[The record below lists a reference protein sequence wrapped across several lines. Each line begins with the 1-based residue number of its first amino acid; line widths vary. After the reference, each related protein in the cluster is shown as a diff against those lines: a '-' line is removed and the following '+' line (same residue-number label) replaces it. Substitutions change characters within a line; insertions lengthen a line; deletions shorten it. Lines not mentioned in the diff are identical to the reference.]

1 MISLQKF
8 LFFSLTLK
16 NSNFHFIFEMCYVY
30 LYSARMRGFILY
42 YLIFFFFHMMPGA
55 STILYRRKRRST
67 PFGGKSFFPVGR
79 QIQLPLW
86 LPSRTHTPK
95 TLSSPALQINP
106 TIKAPSPPHRFLF
119 SLRTQ
124 IQKSVSWFF
133 FCLKNFFSFRWWF
146 LCVVVWHERL
156 VVNCCADL
164 VKFGPRFFFILFF
177 VINFVIGQEYQSYT
191 CGTSLCETPVQ
202 KNLRRYVCKI
212 LFDVPKRPTFLY
224 FILFFNIR
232 VIQPYSICKI
242 ICTPPYYIQL
252 T

>member
-8 LFFSLTLK
+8 LFFSLTQK

-133 FCLKNFFSFRWWF
+133 FCLKKFFSFRWWF

-164 VKFGPRFFFILFF
+164 VKFGPRFFFIFF
-177 VINFVIGQEYQSYT
+177 LLSILSSGKNIKVTHVGQ
-191 CGTSLCETPVQ
+191 V
-202 KNLRRYVCKI
+202 YVRHPFKKI
-212 LFDVPKRPTFLY
+212 
-224 FILFFNIR
+224 
-232 VIQPYSICKI
+232 
-242 ICTPPYYIQL
+242 
-252 T
+252 